1 MLAKI
6 NAGGFDTKCDL
17 EIVYVNVA
25 IIVRTVGAGGGWWGW
40 GGGFPLLFAKLLFP
54 LSQCHKFTAFS
65 SAQRRGVP

>member
-25 IIVRTVGAGGGWWGW
+25 IIVRTVGAEGGGG
-40 GGGFPLLFAKLLFP
+40 GGGFLLLFVKLLFP
-54 LSQCHKFTAFS
+54 LSQCHNSTAFS
-65 SAQRRGVP
+65 SVQRRGVP

>member
-25 IIVRTVGAGGGWWGW
+25 IMVRTVGGWIPAP
-40 GGGFPLLFAKLLFP
+40 FCEVALPAQP
-54 LSQCHKFTAFS
+54 MSQID
-65 SAQRRGVP
+65 GV